1 MDLLCLTC
9 LTKAL
14 LLQASMAEAEQETLE
29 EAMTT
34 NRERHYMN
42 VAAECK
48 VSNQTLQNC
57 LEDIEIKSKAGDVS
71 AASKGCNAFELLPS
85 ASIHRLGLGFSDLRW

>member
-1 MDLLCLTC
+1 
-9 LTKAL
+9 
-14 LLQASMAEAEQETLE
+14 MAEAEQATLE

-48 VSNQTLQNC
+48 VSNQTLQSL
-57 LEDIEIKSKAGDVS
+57 LEDIEAKSKIGDDS
-71 AASKGCNAFELLPS
+71 AIPGDYIASELLPS
-85 ASIHRLGLGFSDLRW
+85 ASIHRLGLGFADLDW